1 MLVAARAHTIDF
13 MNSLQDFI
21 AHLDRGNELA
31 RVSVPVSPIL
41 EASEVADRVSKSLA
55 PHRANEPDKSFARD
69 LGGRALLFESVQGC
83 DFPLAMNL
91 YGSYWRVCQA
101 LGVERLEEVAQRLA
115 SLVKPEIPSSFFE
128 KLKQI
133 PKLLELGRFPPKI
146 VSSGA
151 CQEVVLEGASADLT
165 RLPVIQCWPL
175 DGNLESGLMN
185 DPSTLPQVSERGT
198 GRYITLGGIYT
209 KNPETLERNI
219 GMYRVQLFGPRLAAM
234 HWHMHHDGAR
244 HFRLWQK
251 RGERMPVAIALGGEP
266 VLPYAAT
273 APLPPG
279 MDEVLFAGFLN
290 HSPIPMVKCKTVD
303 MEVPAHAEI
312 VIEGYVDPQRQLMEG
327 PFGDHTGFYSLAHWF
342 PAMEITAITHRKN
355 AIYPATIVG
364 KPPME
369 DYYLG
374 KATERI
380 FLPLLKML
388 IPDIVDYCLPISGVF
403 HNCAYVKIRKEY
415 PFQARRVMH
424 AIWGAGQMAL
434 TKFIVVV
441 DEEVDVHDEQAVLFH
456 LFSNCDPARD
466 MEVAYGPTDILDHA
480 TPDFGAGSKIGFDAT
495 AKLPSEGKVRVWP
508 KELQMDEATRSLVT
522 RRWKE
527 YGV

>member
-1 MLVAARAHTIDF
+1 MPTATLSDFVA
-13 MNSLQDFI
+13 L
-21 AHLDRGNELA
+21 LDKTGELA
-31 RVSVPVSPIL
+31 RVNVPVSPVL
-41 EASEVADRVSKSLA
+41 EVSEIADRMSKSPA
-55 PHRANEPDKSFARD
+55 PHGHHEVDKSPAAS
-69 LGGRALLFESVQGC
+69 LGGKALLFENVEGC

-91 YGSYWRVCQA
+91 FGSYWRVNQA
-101 LGVERLEEVAQRLA
+101 LGCAGLEELA
-115 SLVKPEIPSSFFE
+115 SRIAKLAKPELPGSMWE
-128 KLKQI
+128 KLKKLAELI
-133 PKLLELGRFPPKI
+133 KLGSLPPKLVR
-146 VSSGA
+146 SGI
-151 CQEVVLEGASADLT
+151 CQEVVLEGEKADLT
-165 RLPVIQCWPL
+165 RLPIIQCWPL
-175 DGNLESGLMN
+175 DGQLESGLMN
-185 DPSTLPQVSERGT
+185 DPSLLASVAQRGT

-209 KNPETLERNI
+209 KNPENGERNI

-234 HWHMHHDGAR
+234 HWHLHHDGAR
-244 HFRLWQK
+244 HYRLWQK
-251 RGERMPVAIALGGEP
+251 RGEKMPVAIALGGES

-279 MDEVLFAGFLN
+279 MDEALFAGFLAGRA
-290 HSPIPMVKCKTVD
+290 IEMVQCRTVE
-303 MEVPAHAEI
+303 MQVPANADI
-312 VIEGYVDPQRQLMEG
+312 VIEGYVDPQEKLMEG

-342 PAMEITAITHRKN
+342 PALHVTAITHRKH

-388 IPDIVDYCLPISGVF
+388 IPDIIDYSLPISGVF
-403 HNCAYVKIRKEY
+403 HNCAYVRIKKEY
-415 PFQARRVMH
+415 AFQARRVMH

-434 TKFIVVV
+434 TKFIIVV
-441 DEEVDVHDEQAVLFH
+441 DEHVDVQDEQAVLFH

-495 AKLPSEGKVRVWP
+495 AKWPEEGKVRVWP
-508 KELQMDEATRSLVT
+508 KELQMDAATRELVD
-522 RRWKE
+522 RRWRE
-527 YGV
+527 YGL